1 MSSGSEKI
9 VIFRLGEDL
18 FGAAVQSVERVVR
31 YSRGRALPD
40 VPPWVDGVIEYRS
53 TVIPQLDLRRRFEL
67 AQSASNAS
75 TRVLVVNAG
84 GSWIAIIVD
93 AVLEVAAYDE
103 SQVSA
108 PPALFRGLA
117 GEYLRGLVRHGER
130 LVVLLDLERVLSAT
144 DRLRLEQATAE
155 VAGDG
160 PAETGSG
167 TAGSGTAG

>member
-1 MSSGSEKI
+1 MSSGGDKI

-67 AQSASNAS
+67 PESAPNAS
-75 TRVLVVNAG
+75 TRVLIVNAG
-84 GSWIAIIVD
+84 GSWIAIVVD
-93 AVLEVAAYDE
+93 AVLEVAGYDE
-103 SQVSA
+103 SQISA

-117 GEYLRGLVRHGER
+117 GEYLKGLVRHGER
-130 LVVLLDLERVLSAT
+130 LVVLLDVERILSAT
-144 DRLRLEQATAE
+144 ERLRLEQATAA
-155 VAGDG
+155 VVGSA
-160 PAETGSG
+160 PADAGSG
-167 TAGSGTAG
+167 TAGSEMAG